1 MLSRRDLFEENPTI
15 PSSTSTLT
23 KLLFVLHDRSHMG
36 CAATDICEPVLG
48 VSIQDIE
55 RVFLY
60 QHERHSHHHQHRNDD
75 NFGNFD
81 VDG

>member
-1 MLSRRDLFEENPTI
+1 
-15 PSSTSTLT
+15 
-23 KLLFVLHDRSHMG
+23 MG